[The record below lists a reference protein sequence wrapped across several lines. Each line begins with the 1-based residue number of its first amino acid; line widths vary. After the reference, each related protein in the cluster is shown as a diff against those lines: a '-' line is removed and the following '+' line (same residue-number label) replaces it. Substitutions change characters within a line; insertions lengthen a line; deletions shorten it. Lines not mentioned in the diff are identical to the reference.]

1 MQWPHLLIGTEK
13 ERGQRCCL
21 TKKTKKTAP
30 RAGGRG
36 DVWHRGF
43 QRGVDRRRSET
54 RAVVPRG
61 IQRRGR
67 HGTIVPSPGRRC
79 VRARGGSIDARVPSR
94 GMRRGGDRGIEAAGV
109 RGSGRS
115 ETHQGARNLTKAALP
130 DSRTSASKFFAVR
143 STAPALAPTTRPIRA
158 IARNATRIL
167 TCGGRTRG
175 ADQSIIPGTV
185 RQRIGTRD
193 RAGGDV
199 RIAARRARCVLEGE
213 DGRSRRF
220 TRRMGHVPEASL
232 RDLEWVTAGTFVRFV
247 PRRHATFFDQSEASI
262 CFLSAFDEH
271 GFRFSNKSH
280 RTPH

>member
-1 MQWPHLLIGTEK
+1 MLFDKKNQKKQRLGLGARRRLASGIPT
-13 ERGQRCCL
+13 RGRSSSFRNARGRAARY
-21 TKKTKKTAP
+21 TATVAP
-30 RAGGRG
+30 RDDRSVPGASVCARPGWIDRRAASQSR
-36 DVWHRGF
+36 DAA
-43 QRGVDRRRSET
+43 RRRSGN
-54 RAVVPRG
+54 RG
-61 IQRRGR
+61 
-67 HGTIVPSPGRRC
+67 
-79 VRARGGSIDARVPSR
+79 RGGSRL
-94 GMRRGGDRGIEAAGV
+94 
-109 RGSGRS
+109 GRS
-115 ETHQGARNLTKAALP
+115 EKTHQGARNLTKAALP
-130 DSRTSASKFFAVR
+130 DSRTSASKFAEVR
-143 STAPALAPTTRPIRA
+143 STAPALAPTTRPMRA

-167 TCGGRTRG
+167 TCGGGRG
-175 ADQSIIPGTV
+175 ARISRLIPGTV

-199 RIAARRARCVLEGE
+199 RIAGGRARCVLEGE

-262 CFLSAFDEH
+262 ICFCRPRFSH

>member
-1 MQWPHLLIGTEK
+1 M
-13 ERGQRCCL
+13 RL
-21 TKKTKKTAP
+21 TKKPKKNQKNSASGCEGEATFGIGDSNAGSIGVARGRAARYTATGAP
-30 RAGGRG
+30 RADRSVPGASVCARPGWIDARAG
-36 DVWHRGF
+36 SQSRVLA
-43 QRGVDRRRSET
+43 RRRSGN
-54 RAVVPRG
+54 RG
-61 IQRRGR
+61 
-67 HGTIVPSPGRRC
+67 
-79 VRARGGSIDARVPSR
+79 RGGSRL
-94 GMRRGGDRGIEAAGV
+94 
-109 RGSGRS
+109 GRS
-115 ETHQGARNLTKAALP
+115 ERTHQGARNLTKAALP
-130 DSRTSASKFFAVR
+130 DSRTSASKFAEVR
-143 STAPALAPTTRPIRA
+143 STAPALAPTTRPMRA

-167 TCGGRTRG
+167 TCGGGRG
-175 ADQSIIPGTV
+175 ARISRLIPGTV

-199 RIAARRARCVLEGE
+199 RIAGGRARCVLEGE

-262 CFLSAFDEH
+262 ICFCRPRFSH